1 MTLPLHKIRIVA
13 NACLIQYD
21 AGEGEIADIVASYQL
36 AETDRTKVVAE
47 IRTRR
52 TELETLD

>member
-1 MTLPLHKIRIVA
+1 MTLPFHKIRIIA
-13 NACLIQYD
+13 NACLIRYD

-52 TELETLD
+52 TELEKLV